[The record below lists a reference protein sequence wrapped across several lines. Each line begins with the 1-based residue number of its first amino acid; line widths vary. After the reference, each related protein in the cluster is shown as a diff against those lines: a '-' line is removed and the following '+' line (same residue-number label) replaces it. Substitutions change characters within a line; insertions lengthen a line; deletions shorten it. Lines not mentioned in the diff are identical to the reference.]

1 MSEPTRP
8 DIAIF
13 IPCLN
18 EESYVVGAIQKVVDA
33 ARRAAITLEIIVID
47 DGSTDRTS
55 DVVREYARAHPEIP
69 LQLVRNPRRLG
80 VSKNFVEAAFRVSGR
95 YYRLVPGDD
104 IEPLDTHVAIF
115 EALGTADILLPVYT
129 TIEGR
134 PPARTVISKL
144 YTAIVNGLSGNRIGY
159 YNGGPVVLRD
169 DVHRYHVD
177 ATGAGFQAE
186 FVTRLISVGRQYREL
201 FVVASDREGSTALS
215 FRNFLSVTH
224 SFLKI
229 ALRRLHG

>member
-1 MSEPTRP
+1 VSEPTRP

-18 EESYVVGAIQKVVDA
+18 EERYVVGAIQKVVDA
-33 ARRAAITLEIIVID
+33 ARRARITLEIIVID

-55 DVVREYARAHPEIP
+55 EVVSEYARTHPDIA

-80 VSKNFVEAAFRVSGR
+80 VAKNFVEGAFRVSAR

-104 IEPLDTHVAIF
+104 IEPLETHVSIF
-115 EALGTADILLPVYT
+115 EAVGTADILLPVYT

-134 PPARTVISKL
+134 PLGRTIISRA
-144 YTAIVNGLSGNRIGY
+144 YTSMVNGLSGNRIGY